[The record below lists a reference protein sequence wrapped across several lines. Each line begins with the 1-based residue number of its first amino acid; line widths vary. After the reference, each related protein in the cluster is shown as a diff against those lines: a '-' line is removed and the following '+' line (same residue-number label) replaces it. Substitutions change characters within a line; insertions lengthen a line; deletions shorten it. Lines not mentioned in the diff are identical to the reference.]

1 VEKPGRS
8 LVVDA
13 SLNAPRIAAELRRR
27 GRAARS
33 VNELGLHRVKD
44 RELLEHL
51 WLDVSDDPVLITADD
66 KMPLM
71 HRAIIERFGAT
82 IATVEPWSRHPD
94 LIESPIPNE
103 ISNQEAYER
112 EVVHRW
118 AHSMQVQESGSIR
131 RYYVSTHR
139 AWTPRIPR
147 FG

>member
-1 VEKPGRS
+1 VITTYRPDD
-8 LVVDA
+8 VIDA
-13 SLNAPRIAAELRRR
+13 
-27 GRAARS
+27 G
-33 VNELGLHRVKD
+33 KD
-44 RELLEHL
+44 
-51 WLDVSDDPVLITADD
+51 DFAGNV
-66 KMPLM
+66 
-71 HRAIIERFGAT
+71 ERFGAT

-94 LIESPIPNE
+94 LIESPIPDE

-139 AWTPRIPR
+139 TWTPRIPR